1 MRKNKPEQSHSDIV
15 TDVSRMLDFAGVD
28 GVQARRLDSLLHSG
42 ISAQALVDFAASMH
56 RRMGC
61 RVGFGEMLAEFT
73 GAEMAA

>member
-1 MRKNKPEQSHSDIV
+1 MRKKPEPIRSDIV

-28 GVQARRLDSLLHSG
+28 GVQARRLDSLMHSG
-42 ISAQALVDFAASMH
+42 ISAQGLVDFAAAMH

-61 RVGFGEMLAEFT
+61 RIGFGELLAEFT